1 MKPLAAF
8 PLVAS
13 KSVPAAITSV
23 KTLLLDELIFKWPVD
38 LSQTPGRELC
48 AMVSYSIPRGGPFWV
63 MPRKRVNEDPQVVLY
78 RDADSTSS
86 SNQTDTFDKATG
98 DVR

>member
-1 MKPLAAF
+1 LAAL

-13 KSVPAAITSV
+13 KSVPAAMTSV
-23 KTLLLDELIFKWPVD
+23 KALLLEELIRRRPVE

-48 AMVSYSIPRGGPFWV
+48 AMVSYIIPSGGPSWV
-63 MPRKRVNEDPQVVLY
+63 MPRKRANETPQVVLY
-78 RDADSTSS
+78 RDDDSTSS
-86 SNQTDTFDKATG
+86 SNQTETFDSATG